1 LRRSAGR
8 KNVEGVPENLEI
20 EEDELGGVWLEA
32 YLYLDPIAAYLCLQT
47 GIPEPTIR
55 AHIIAAA
62 GHCKRP
68 PKAKEL
74 VFMLHGDMYAVDMRH
89 LRAMRRVIFDF
100 VPKVEVDMI
109 VGAYLADPFGEP
121 GSIAF
126 NQLENDIHFSVV
138 RAVLEEL
145 NARGQLPL
153 HPSHYF

>member
-1 LRRSAGR
+1 MEELPYPGI
-8 KNVEGVPENLEI
+8 PENLTI

-55 AHIIAAA
+55 AHIIAAS

-100 VPKVEVDMI
+100 VPSKEIKVI
-109 VGAYLADPFGEP
+109 VRAYKADPRGEP
-121 GSIAF
+121 ESIAIY
-126 NQLENDIHFSVV
+126 QLDNYIHPSVV

-145 NARGQLPL
+145 RHRRRLPR
-153 HPSHYF
+153 HPSYYFGA